1 MSENRAAKSFIAD
14 VVAGRLDR
22 RELLKRGAA
31 LGFSATA
38 LGAMAGLGSAQRV
51 MAATEGTLTPTFYH
65 WITDLHTNIQFVNED
80 FAKTFPLDP
89 QIAPVE
95 SANADVFIAESRE
108 GKSSWDFY
116 VGQTPFAEMAGMI
129 EVSAI
134 EPWDPY
140 MSAEVRADILPAVL
154 DESSVDGQVYGW
166 PFLLDIIVQ
175 AWNGRLVEEAGL
187 DPNVAPTTWD
197 EFIANAQKVKD
208 SGVAPFGAT
217 FDRGGWRS
225 LAPVAHSI
233 SLDVYTE
240 DGFFDFT
247 NDAVVEALEI
257 LKRIKELANPD
268 IMTSGSSDG
277 GQNGTG
283 DEGAWGAE
291 QVAYYVKYQN
301 APLRFAGN
309 WEDPTRVMLAGLPK
323 TPTGAGGT
331 VFWTTGAAL
340 LKYGTNKQQAADY
353 MTALTYDERIWQ
365 GSIQGVDGQPP
376 VGQVPVYQSVWDKY
390 DAEQPDWVA
399 PWAFLVRDQLAK
411 SSGIHVNKYGFTQF
425 FSIGDQYWHQY
436 LTGEV
441 SDARTALQNAR
452 DAVIAE
458 VAKSS
463 S

>member
-1 MSENRAAKSFIAD
+1 VGSNKPAQRFMAD
-14 VVAGRLDR
+14 IMAGRLSR
-22 RELLKRGAA
+22 RDILSRGAA
-31 LGFSATA
+31 LGFGGAA
-38 LGAMAGLGSAQRV
+38 LGALADLGVASNV

-65 WITDLHTNIQFVNED
+65 WITDLHTNIALVNDD
-80 FAKTFPLDP
+80 FAKTFPVDM

-95 SANADVFIAESRE
+95 SASADVFIAEAKE
-108 GKSSWDFY
+108 GFSTWDFY
-116 VGQTPFAEMAGMI
+116 VGQTPFAEMAGMV
-129 EVSAI
+129 ETGTI

-140 MSAEVRADILPAVL
+140 ISADVKADIMPAIL
-154 DESSVDGQVYGW
+154 DESSLEGKLYGW

-187 DPNVAPTTWD
+187 DPNVAPETWD

-208 SGVAPFGAT
+208 SGVVPFGAT

-283 DEGAWGAE
+283 DEGAWASE
-291 QVAYYVKYQN
+291 RVAYYIKYQN
-301 APLRFAGN
+301 APLRFSGN

-323 TPTGAGGT
+323 TPDGAGGT

-340 LKYGTNKQQAADY
+340 LKYGLNKQQAADY
-353 MTALTYDERIWQ
+353 MTALTYDERIWR
-365 GSIQGVDGQPP
+365 GSIEGVDGEAP
-376 VGQVPVYQSVWDKY
+376 VGQVPVYQSIWEKW
-390 DAEQPDWVA
+390 DAEQPEWVA
-399 PWAFLVRDQLAK
+399 PWAYLIRDQLAR
-411 SSGIHVNKYGFTQF
+411 SSGIHVNKFGFTQF
-425 FSIGDQYWHQY
+425 FSIGDQHWHRY
-436 LTGEV
+436 LTGEE
-441 SDARTALQNAR
+441 SDPRKALQDAR

-458 VAKSS
+458 VAKTT
-463 S
+463 

>member
-1 MSENRAAKSFIAD
+1 MISRHNGLWPISWLVD
-14 VVAGRLDR
+14 SVVETFESGRCAWIWRSGAG
-22 RELLKRGAA
+22 GAA
-31 LGFSATA
+31 DLGVASIRNGGDGRNAD
-38 LGAMAGLGSAQRV
+38 S
-51 MAATEGTLTPTFYH
+51 TFYH
-65 WITDLHTNIQFVNED
+65 WITDLHTNIALVNDD
-80 FAKTFPLDP
+80 FAKTFPVDM

-95 SANADVFIAESRE
+95 SASADVFIAEAKE
-108 GKSSWDFY
+108 GFSTWDFY
-116 VGQTPFAEMAGMI
+116 VGQTPFAEMAGMV
-129 EVSAI
+129 ETGNI

-140 MSAEVRADILPAVL
+140 ISADVKADIMPAIL
-154 DESSVDGQVYGW
+154 DESSLEGKLYGW

-187 DPNVAPTTWD
+187 DPNVAPETWD

-208 SGVAPFGAT
+208 SGVVPFGAT

-283 DEGAWGAE
+283 DEGAWASE
-291 QVAYYVKYQN
+291 RVAYYIKYQN
-301 APLRFAGN
+301 APLRFSGN

-323 TPTGAGGT
+323 TPDGAGGT

-340 LKYGTNKQQAADY
+340 LKYGLNKQQAADY
-353 MTALTYDERIWQ
+353 MTALTYDERIWR
-365 GSIQGVDGQPP
+365 GSIEGVDGEAP
-376 VGQVPVYQSVWDKY
+376 VGQVPVYQSIWEKW
-390 DAEQPDWVA
+390 DAEQPEWVA
-399 PWAFLVRDQLAK
+399 PWAYLIRDQLAR
-411 SSGIHVNKYGFTQF
+411 SSASMLISLDSRSSSVLVT
-425 FSIGDQYWHQY
+425 SIGID
-436 LTGEV
+436 T
-441 SDARTALQNAR
+441 
-452 DAVIAE
+452 
-458 VAKSS
+458 
-463 S
+463 